1 MMALMLPCNVTL
13 MSTVGLLLHTQ
24 TDRQTNRDGERVTEK
39 GVERERGAETEK
51 GRKGETHTKEPFV
64 RHSHLELYFY

>member
-1 MMALMLPCNVTL
+1 